1 MQKGYEEKKIKK
13 IKGFTLVELLV
24 VLIII
29 GILAAVAIPIVRGN
43 TIRAMLTEATAALGT
58 IRSAQRVFFV
68 ENNSYFN
75 VGWVNGT
82 SNIPG
87 MFVRTGPTY
96 ANPGPGGLGDLDGT
110 YFSQE
115 CYLISGAWAYL
126 TVGYYTNDA
135 PRGTEIESLLPMYSW
150 IRMNVTTGDITQYN
164 MPESGH
170 PSYY

>member
-1 MQKGYEEKKIKK
+1 MKK

-58 IRSAQRVFFV
+58 IRSVQRVFFV
-68 ENNSYFN
+68 ENNYYQSIGYISS
-75 VGWVNGT
+75 T
-82 SNIPG
+82 SNLAGIRIRRAGEPYG
-87 MFVRTGPTY
+87 M
-96 ANPGPGGLGDLDGT
+96 GDLDGT

-115 CYLISGAWAYL
+115 CYYVDSAYAYCLSG
-126 TVGYYTNDA
+126 YTTNIA
-135 PRGTEIESLLPMYSW
+135 PKAADIASLLGPGLKW
-150 IRMNVTTGDITQYN
+150 IRINVATGDIVHAN
-164 MPESGH
+164 MPESGY